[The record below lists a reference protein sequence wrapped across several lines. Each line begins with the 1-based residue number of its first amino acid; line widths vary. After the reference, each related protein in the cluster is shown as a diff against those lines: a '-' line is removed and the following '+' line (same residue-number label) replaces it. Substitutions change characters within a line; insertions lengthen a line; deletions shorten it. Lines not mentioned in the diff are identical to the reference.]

1 MHGSICCIVK
11 KFVDTNH
18 GETAWEAILDRA
30 GLGGLVLS
38 PIGDYP
44 DEAVIAL
51 LGAACELLNCDLDD
65 LLQRLG
71 HYAAPELISFAGN
84 MLHPDWR
91 SFEVLANVETLIHR
105 TVRIQNPTAVPANI
119 QAFRLGDDQMQVV
132 YSSRRNLCP
141 LARGI
146 LEGMGDYFSED
157 LTVREVTCTRQG
169 HPFCTFDVSRVPEEK
184 TEKAEEDS
192 DFVVVDSSKANTSIE
207 DQQTCLIGEDP
218 GDQALDSDSFHWL
231 PSRPSALR
239 TGMSGSEA
247 RLSQIPFPKRLGRY
261 AIHEIVGVGGMG
273 VVYKATDETL
283 NRLVA
288 IKTLKS
294 LDIPHELVD
303 TFLEEARAMARLN
316 HENVIQVYDVGQ
328 IDNRPFFVMEY
339 LTGQTLSQRMAKVKL
354 DISFACYIFLKI
366 LDAVNAVHRIGLVHR
381 DIKPDNIMLSLDGK
395 RCHLLD
401 LGLAD
406 ELCEKRDTKKR
417 LSGTPGYI
425 APERLKGYPADY
437 RSDFFSLGCV
447 AYELLCGKRAFNRGS
462 TKSIMH
468 SMEVF
473 DQETANWGNVPDAL
487 RQLVIQML
495 NYDRS
500 ERATDYAEISRI
512 VEKVMDDQRGEPAVT
527 PDS

>member
-1 MHGSICCIVK
+1 M
-11 KFVDTNH
+11 
-18 GETAWEAILDRA
+18 
-30 GLGGLVLS
+30 
-38 PIGDYP
+38 
-44 DEAVIAL
+44 
-51 LGAACELLNCDLDD
+51 
-65 LLQRLG
+65 
-71 HYAAPELISFAGN
+71 
-84 MLHPDWR
+84 
-91 SFEVLANVETLIHR
+91 
-105 TVRIQNPTAVPANI
+105 QNPTAMPANI
-119 QAFRLGDDQMQVV
+119 QSFRLSEHQMQVV

-146 LEGMGDYFSED
+146 LEGMGEHFHEE

-169 HPFCTFDVSRVPEEK
+169 HPFCTFDVSRVAEEK
-184 TEKAEEDS
+184 KEDRDGED
-192 DFVVVDSSKANTSIE
+192 DFEIADPSKANTSIE
-207 DQQTCLIGEDP
+207 DQQTCLISEDP
-218 GDQALDSDSFHWL
+218 VDEALDSESFHWL
-231 PSRPSALR
+231 PSRPSGLR

-247 RLSQIPFPKRLGRY
+247 RMSKIPFPKRLGRY

-294 LDIPHELVD
+294 LDIPHELID
-303 TFLEEARAMARLN
+303 SFLEEARAMARMN
-316 HENVIQVYDVGQ
+316 HENVIRVYDVGQ
-328 IDNRPFFVMEY
+328 IDNRPYFVMEY
-339 LTGQTLSQRMAKVKL
+339 LTGQTLSQRMANAKL
-354 DISFACYIFLKI
+354 DIRIACRIFLKV
-366 LDAVNAVHRIGLVHR
+366 LEAVNAVHRNGLVHR
-381 DIKPDNIMLSLDGK
+381 DIKPDNIMLSLDTK

-406 ELCEKRDTKKR
+406 ELCDKRDTKKR

-447 AYELLCGKRAFNRGS
+447 AYELFCGKRAFNRGS

-473 DQETANWGNVPDAL
+473 DQETADWGETPDAL

-495 NYDRS
+495 NYDRG
-500 ERATDYAEISRI
+500 ERATEYGDIRGIIET
-512 VEKVMDDQRGEPAVT
+512 VLEDQPEKI
-527 PDS
+527 

>member
-1 MHGSICCIVK
+1 MTSSDRDPVDIVAEEFATRVRSGEYPSVTEYVQQYPDLEVELRAVLPGVAMLEQLAQQNK
-11 KFVDTNH
+11 QEFERPPSAVD
-18 GETAWEAILDRA
+18 ADMP
-30 GLGGLVLS
+30 V
-38 PIGDYP
+38 PDQIGD
-44 DEAVIAL
+44 
-51 LGAACELLNCDLDD
+51 
-65 LLQRLG
+65 
-71 HYAAPELISFAGN
+71 F
-84 MLHPDWR
+84 
-91 SFEVLANVETLIHR
+91 
-105 TVRIQNPTAVPANI
+105 RI
-119 QAFRLGDDQMQVV
+119 
-132 YSSRRNLCP
+132 
-141 LARGI
+141 
-146 LEGMGDYFSED
+146 
-157 LTVREVTCTRQG
+157 VRE
-169 HPFCTFDVSRVPEEK
+169 
-184 TEKAEEDS
+184 
-192 DFVVVDSSKANTSIE
+192 
-207 DQQTCLIGEDP
+207 IG
-218 GDQALDSDSFHWL
+218 
-231 PSRPSALR
+231 R
-239 TGMSGSEA
+239 
-247 RLSQIPFPKRLGRY
+247 
-261 AIHEIVGVGGMG
+261 GGMG